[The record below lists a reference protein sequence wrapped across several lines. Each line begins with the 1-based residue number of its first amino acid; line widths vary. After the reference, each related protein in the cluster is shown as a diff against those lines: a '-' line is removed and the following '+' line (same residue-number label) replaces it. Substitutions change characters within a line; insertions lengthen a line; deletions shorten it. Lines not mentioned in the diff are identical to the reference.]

1 VEESFN
7 IQAIHD
13 ILEYGVDIE
22 GLENY
27 DHFEFPG
34 VVPRTF
40 IGSLILSGISWPIIH
55 IMKILIPTWI
65 KFYSQY
71 VVRIVFGLFNV
82 YTLSC
87 LRTSIKKSFG
97 QRVAILFGVISG
109 CQFHTIFWASRTLP
123 NMFAYPLAVIFRFE
137 VLMLLSLIL
146 ILELSLRNLNFYE
159 LLDQL
164 TIAIP
169 IYLALTLIIDS
180 YFWQTFMWPEFFAF
194 HFNVILGKS
203 VDWGV
208 SPFHIY
214 FTSFLPRLLLLSLPL
229 SILSI
234 FVDQR
239 THEFFL
245 PMIIFVFLFS
255 FLGHK
260 EWRFIVYVVPIFNM
274 CSALGIVWI
283 YNYPGGVALQ
293 NLHIIENDFLD
304 AMTGVSRFG
313 ELRNDWHYSKD
324 ESHSS
329 PEDYKSYTHLLT
341 SKPKFHEG
349 SFTIIDMVDGYQFL
363 RIKKTNEFT
372 LMWIDLFNL
381 LVSYNKNNYY
391 QFKEMFEL
399 VFPIEIVLKPKI
411 WIMKRKDDDDKS
423 KKIFNSLNET
433 DIKIELDKNIIYL

>member
-245 PMIIFVFLFS
+245 PMIIFV
-255 FLGHK
+255 
-260 EWRFIVYVVPIFNM
+260 
-274 CSALGIVWI
+274 

-304 AMTGVSRFG
+304 ARIHIDVDSAMTGVSRFG

-349 SFTIIDMVDGYQFL
+349 SFTIIDML
-363 RIKKTNEFT
+363 
-372 LMWIDLFNL
+372 
-381 LVSYNKNNYY
+381 
-391 QFKEMFEL
+391 
-399 VFPIEIVLKPKI
+399 
-411 WIMKRKDDDDKS
+411 
-423 KKIFNSLNET
+423 
-433 DIKIELDKNIIYL
+433 